1 MLTAEKGNLLAD
13 YYGNA
18 VSNFF
23 KLIFMVKQ
31 IVLLFS
37 GINVQRPTVVFSGVF
52 GKANCKCYVK
62 RFKLL
67 TWLEY
72 NWKANSPGQ

>member
-23 KLIFMVKQ
+23 KLIFMVKP

-37 GINVQRPTVVFSGVF
+37 GINVQ
-52 GKANCKCYVK
+52 
-62 RFKLL
+62 
-67 TWLEY
+67 
-72 NWKANSPGQ
+72 

>member
-1 MLTAEKGNLLAD
+1 MLTAAKGNLLAD

-37 GINVQRPTVVFSGVF
+37 GINVQ
-52 GKANCKCYVK
+52 
-62 RFKLL
+62 
-67 TWLEY
+67 
-72 NWKANSPGQ
+72 